1 MSRTRRILSRY
12 PWELLLVVM
21 LVGAMII
28 DTSISPYYLS
38 LKQILRGLEYIM
50 VPGVVALGLMVVV
63 IQGEID
69 ISLPSQVAVGTVLLG
84 YLSSSGVPYVVA
96 VPLVLLGGCL
106 MGLVNGIIVTSFTLP
121 SMAVTFGTLAAYRGL
136 AYLLPGGEV
145 GYAADAFDAQYLWL
159 GDTSI
164 AKLLPVG
171 LVVFAIA
178 AAIFGVL
185 VHRTTYGRRTYA
197 IGNNISAS
205 RFSGVRVNRM
215 KVQAYVLAGFM
226 AAIGALIYVGQ
237 YQSARGDNFD
247 GQLLPIVAAIV
258 LAGIDLNGG
267 RGRVIGLV
275 LSMLLLGTLY
285 NGMGLANLDAP
296 LQVVVFG
303 VLLIGSVL
311 VPRIAGMARARYAA
325 SRRAAATAAA

>member
-1 MSRTRRILSRY
+1 MSTSRRILARY

-21 LVGAMII
+21 LIGAVII
-28 DTSISPYYLS
+28 NTYISPFYLN
-38 LKQILRGLEYIM
+38 LKQILRGLEYVM
-50 VPGVVALGLMVVV
+50 VPGIVALGLMVVV

-69 ISLPSQVAVGTVLLG
+69 ISLPSQVAVGTVMLG
-84 YLSSSGVPYVVA
+84 MLANNGVPYAVAAPVVLI
-96 VPLVLLGGCL
+96 VGCL
-106 MGLVNGIIVTSFTLP
+106 MGLLNGVIVTSFGLP

-136 AYLLPGGEV
+136 AFLLPGGEV
-145 GYAADAFDAQYLWL
+145 GYASTVFNDQYLWL

-171 LVVFAIA
+171 LVIFAIA
-178 AAIFGVL
+178 AGIFGVL

-205 RFSGVRVNRM
+205 RFSGVRVNRI

-226 AAIGALIYVGQ
+226 AAIGALIFVGQ

-247 GQLLPIVAAIV
+247 GQLLFIVAAIV
-258 LAGIDLNGG
+258 LGGIDLNGG

-275 LSMLLLGTLY
+275 LSILLLGTLY
-285 NGMGLANLDAP
+285 NGMGLANVDAP

-311 VPRIAGMARARYAA
+311 VPRIVGMVRSRYVAL
-325 SRRAAATAAA
+325 RRAAIATAA